1 MKGVGL
7 TLQKIREPFLVSHF
21 IVFFLIHSMQ
31 LGVGVLGFQRIVAK
45 SAEQDAWIS
54 IVIAGLGVHVLIW
67 MIYKI
72 LDKSGGDVTDVH
84 REIFGKWIGG
94 VFHSFS

>member
-1 MKGVGL
+1 
-7 TLQKIREPFLVSHF
+7 
-21 IVFFLIHSMQ
+21 MQ

-94 VFHSFS
+94 VFYLSTHIIFHFIIGNDFTNLC